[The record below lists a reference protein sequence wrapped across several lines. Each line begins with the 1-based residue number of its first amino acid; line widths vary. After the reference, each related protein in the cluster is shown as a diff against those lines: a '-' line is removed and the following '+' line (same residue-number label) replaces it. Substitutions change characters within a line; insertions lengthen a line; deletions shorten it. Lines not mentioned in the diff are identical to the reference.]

1 MVIVGANDLAAPIM
15 RRSNKVR
22 SFMSYLPVTYKTQL
36 PTTDVPKPHADSSTS
51 VKTGDKLHI
60 ALLGYRS
67 HPHVGGQGIYLQYLS
82 KALVDL
88 GHSVDVI
95 SGPPYPELD
104 SRVRLIQL
112 PSLDL
117 YAHPNPT
124 RALRFKHLLSLADFY
139 EWWSKLSGAF
149 GEPYSFGRRLVAHF
163 KQHKPQYD
171 IVHDNQSLCY
181 GLLDLQKLG
190 VNVIATVHHPI
201 TQDRDLALAAT
212 TEKGQRWLIKRWYS
226 FLAMQQKVVQQLNHV
241 LTVSQQSQRDIVAA
255 FNRPAENINVI
266 PNGVDA
272 TIFKP
277 LDTIERV
284 PLRLI
289 TTASSDQP
297 LKGLSV
303 LLRALA
309 HVRSEFPALQ
319 LIVIG
324 KLKENGETEKELQ
337 ALNLQD
343 VVQFK
348 SGISNQQLVE
358 EYAQAS
364 IAIVPSLYEGFGLP
378 AAEAMACAVPLIC
391 SDGGAL
397 PEVVGNAARLVRA
410 GNVEDLQTALHELLS
425 DANTRENLGAQGRM
439 HILQQ
444 LSWDCVGKKMERFY
458 YQVLQQQPQDEQL
471 ANRELTSEHIQNAYD

>member
-1 MVIVGANDLAAPIM
+1 
-15 RRSNKVR
+15 
-22 SFMSYLPVTYKTQL
+22 MSYQPVHYGSPSPATPPAPAVASATAARRPL
-36 PTTDVPKPHADSSTS
+36 R
-51 VKTGDKLHI
+51 I

-67 HPHVGGQGIYLQYLS
+67 HPHVGGQGIYLHYLS

-88 GHSVDVI
+88 GHSVDVF

-104 SRVRLIQL
+104 GRVRLIKI

-117 YAHPNPT
+117 YAHPKPS
-124 RALRFKHLLSLADFY
+124 RALRLKHLLSLADFY

-149 GEPYSFGRRLVAHF
+149 GEPYCFGRRLQAYF
-163 KQHKPQYD
+163 KQHQPQYD

-181 GLLDLQKLG
+181 GLLDLQKRG

-201 TQDRDLALAAT
+201 TQDRDLALAAAS
-212 TEKGQRWLIKRWYS
+212 EKGQRWLINRWYS
-226 FLAMQQKVVQQLNHV
+226 FLGMQKTVVQQLEHII
-241 LTVSQQSQRDIVAA
+241 TVSRQSQQDIVRA
-255 FNRPAENINVI
+255 FDRPVERIHII

-272 TIFKP
+272 NIFKP
-277 LDTIERV
+277 LENISRV
-284 PLRLI
+284 PYRLI

-309 HVRSEFPALQ
+309 QVRVEFPALH

-324 KLKENGETEKELQ
+324 KLKENGETQQELQ
-337 ALNLQD
+337 SLNLQD
-343 VVQFK
+343 AVQFK
-348 SGISNQQLVE
+348 SGISNAELVA

-378 AAEAMACAVPLIC
+378 AAEAMACGVPLIC

-397 PEVVGNAARLVRA
+397 PEVVGDAAYLVRA
-410 GNVEDLQTALHELLS
+410 GDVGNLQAALRELLNS
-425 DANTRENLGAQGRM
+425 TGLCEQYGAKGRA

-458 YQVLQQQPQDEQL
+458 FQTLQAQPDQS
-471 ANRELTSEHIQNAYD
+471 ANSAELTREQVANAYD

>member
-1 MVIVGANDLAAPIM
+1 M
-15 RRSNKVR
+15 
-22 SFMSYLPVTYKTQL
+22 
-36 PTTDVPKPHADSSTS
+36 
-51 VKTGDKLHI
+51 HI

-82 KALVDL
+82 KALVEL

-104 SRVRLIQL
+104 PRVRLIQL

-124 RALRFKHLLSLADFY
+124 RALKLKHCLSLADFY
-139 EWWSKLSGAF
+139 GWWSKSRGAF
-149 GEPYSFGRRLVAHF
+149 GEPYSFGRRLNRYF
-163 KQHKPQYD
+163 KQHQPHYD

-181 GLLDLQKLG
+181 GLLDLQKRG
-190 VNVIATVHHPI
+190 VNVVATVHHPI
-201 TQDRDLALAAT
+201 TRDRDLALAAA
-212 TEKGQRWLIKRWYS
+212 TEKGQRWLINRWYS

-241 LTVSQQSQRDIVAA
+241 ITVSQQSQRDIVAA
-255 FNRPAENINVI
+255 FNRPADNIQVI

-272 TIFKP
+272 SIFKP
-277 LDTIERV
+277 LDTITRT
-284 PLRLI
+284 PFQLI

-309 HVRSEFPALQ
+309 QLRSEFPALQ

-324 KLKENGETEKELQ
+324 KLKESGETEKELQ

-343 VVQFK
+343 AVQFK

-397 PEVVGNAARLVRA
+397 PEVVGDAARLVRA
-410 GNVEDLQTALHELLS
+410 GKVEDLKSALCELLNDEKS
-425 DANTRENLGAQGRM
+425 RTQLGEQGRA

-444 LSWDCVGKKMERFY
+444 LSWDCGGKKMERYY
-458 YQVLQQQPQDEQL
+458 YQVLQQVQEAPQTG
-471 ANRELTSEHIQNAYD
+471 RELTSERVQNAYD

>member
-1 MVIVGANDLAAPIM
+1 
-15 RRSNKVR
+15 
-22 SFMSYLPVTYKTQL
+22 MSYLPVRNDQ
-36 PTTDVPKPHADSSTS
+36 PNTTNTAPLVTRTDIVP
-51 VKTGDKLHI
+51 VKSDALRI

-82 KALVDL
+82 KALVEL
-88 GHSVDVI
+88 GHDVDVI

-104 SRVRLIQL
+104 ARVRLIQL

-117 YAHPNPT
+117 YAHPNPA
-124 RALRFKHLLSLADFY
+124 RALRIKHFLSLADFY

-149 GEPYSFGRRLVAHF
+149 GEPYSFGRRLRAHF
-163 KQHKPQYD
+163 KKHKPHYD

-181 GLLDLQKLG
+181 GLLDLQKRG

-201 TQDRDLALAAT
+201 TQDRDLALAAA

-226 FLAMQQKVVQQLNHV
+226 FLAMQKNVVQQLNHV
-241 LTVSQQSQRDIVAA
+241 ITVSHQSQQDIVAA
-255 FNRPAENINVI
+255 FDRPAETIKVI

-272 TIFKP
+272 SIFKP
-277 LDTIERV
+277 LDTITRT
-284 PLRLI
+284 PFRLI

-309 HVRSEFPALQ
+309 PLRNEFPELQ
-319 LIVIG
+319 LVVIG
-324 KLKENGETEKELQ
+324 KLKENGETQKELQ
-337 ALNLQD
+337 ALNLHD
-343 VVQFK
+343 AVQFK

-397 PEVVGNAARLVRA
+397 PEVVGDAARLVRA
-410 GNVEDLQTALHELLS
+410 GNVDDLQTALHELLIG
-425 DANTRENLGAQGRM
+425 DKARAQLGTQGRA

-458 YQVLQQQPQDEQL
+458 YQVLQQQTQDHPVVG
-471 ANRELTSEHIQNAYD
+471 REISNERVQNAYD

>member
-1 MVIVGANDLAAPIM
+1 MSYFPVTNHQPKTTGAAPSAA
-15 RRSNKVR
+15 RADVS
-22 SFMSYLPVTYKTQL
+22 
-36 PTTDVPKPHADSSTS
+36 PTKPRA
-51 VKTGDKLHI
+51 LRI

-82 KALVDL
+82 KALVEL

-104 SRVRLIQL
+104 PRVRLIQL

-124 RALRFKHLLSLADFY
+124 RALRPQHFLSLADFY

-149 GEPYSFGRRLVAHF
+149 GEPYSFGRRLCAHF
-163 KQHKPQYD
+163 KKHKPQYD

-181 GLLDLQKLG
+181 GLLDLQKRG

-201 TQDRDLALAAT
+201 TQDRDLALAAA
-212 TEKGQRWLIKRWYS
+212 TEKGQRWLINRWYS
-226 FLAMQQKVVQQLNHV
+226 FLAMQKKVVQQLSHV
-241 LTVSQQSQRDIVAA
+241 ITVSQQSQRDIAAA
-255 FNRPAENINVI
+255 FDRPVENIHVI
-266 PNGVDA
+266 PNGVD
-272 TIFKP
+272 TSIFKP
-277 LDTIERV
+277 LDNISRA
-284 PLRLI
+284 PFRLI

-309 HVRSEFPALQ
+309 SLRNEFPELQ

-324 KLKENGETEKELQ
+324 KLKENGETQKELQ

-348 SGISNQQLVE
+348 SGISNQELVE

-397 PEVVGNAARLVRA
+397 PEVVGKAARLVRA
-410 GNVEDLQTALHELLS
+410 GNVEDLQSALHELL
-425 DANTRENLGAQGRM
+425 NNEKTREQLGAQGRA

-444 LSWDCVGKKMERFY
+444 LSWDCVGKKMERYY
-458 YQVLQQQPQDEQL
+458 YQVLQQQLQVDPVVE
-471 ANRELTSEHIQNAYD
+471 REVASERVQNAYD

>member
-1 MVIVGANDLAAPIM
+1 MSYFPVTNDQPKTTGAAPSAA
-15 RRSNKVR
+15 RA
-22 SFMSYLPVTYKTQL
+22 
-36 PTTDVPKPHADSSTS
+36 DVSPAKPRA
-51 VKTGDKLHI
+51 LRI

-82 KALVDL
+82 KALVEL
-88 GHSVDVI
+88 GHNVDVI

-104 SRVRLIQL
+104 PRVRLIQL

-124 RALRFKHLLSLADFY
+124 RALRPKHFLSIADFY

-149 GEPYSFGRRLVAHF
+149 GEPYSFGRRLRAHF
-163 KQHKPQYD
+163 KKYKPQYD

-181 GLLDLQKLG
+181 GLLDLQKRG

-201 TQDRDLALAAT
+201 TQDRDLALAAA

-226 FLAMQQKVVQQLNHV
+226 FLAMQKNVVQQLNHV
-241 LTVSQQSQRDIVAA
+241 ITVSRQSQQDIVAA
-255 FNRPAENINVI
+255 FDRPAENVKVI

-272 TIFKP
+272 SIFKP
-277 LDTIERV
+277 LDTIART
-284 PLRLI
+284 PFRLI

-303 LLRALA
+303 LLRSIAKL
-309 HVRSEFPALQ
+309 RSEFPNLH

-324 KLKENGETEKELQ
+324 KLKENGETQKELQ

-348 SGISNQQLVE
+348 SGISNQELVE

-364 IAIVPSLYEGFGLP
+364 IAVVPSLYEGFGLP

-397 PEVVGNAARLVRA
+397 PEVVGDAARLVRA
-410 GNVEDLQTALHELLS
+410 GNVEDLQSALRELLS
-425 DANTRENLGAQGRM
+425 HENAREQLGAQGRT

-458 YQVLQQQPQDEQL
+458 YQVLQQQAQDDPV
-471 ANRELTSEHIQNAYD
+471 ADRELSSKQVQNAYD

>member
-1 MVIVGANDLAAPIM
+1 
-15 RRSNKVR
+15 
-22 SFMSYLPVTYKTQL
+22 MSYFPVTNDQPNITSTA
-36 PTTDVPKPHADSSTS
+36 PSVARVDISAAKPRA
-51 VKTGDKLHI
+51 LRI

-82 KALVDL
+82 KALVEL

-104 SRVRLIQL
+104 PCVRLIQL

-124 RALRFKHLLSLADFY
+124 RALRPKHFFSLADFY

-149 GEPYSFGRRLVAHF
+149 GEPYSFGRRLRAHF
-163 KQHKPQYD
+163 KKHKPHYD

-181 GLLDLQKLG
+181 GLLDLQKRG

-201 TQDRDLALAAT
+201 TQDRDLALAAA

-226 FLAMQQKVVQQLNHV
+226 FLAMQKKVVQQLNHV
-241 LTVSQQSQRDIVAA
+241 ITVSQQSQRDITAA
-255 FNRPAENINVI
+255 FDRPAQHIQVI

-272 TIFKP
+272 SIFKP
-277 LDTIERV
+277 LDTIARA
-284 PLRLI
+284 PFRLI

-309 HVRSEFPALQ
+309 PLRSEFPELQ

-324 KLKENGETEKELQ
+324 KLKENGETQKELQ

-343 VVQFK
+343 AVQFK

-397 PEVVGNAARLVRA
+397 PEVVGDAARLVRA
-410 GNVEDLQTALHELLS
+410 GNVDDLQTALHELLS
-425 DANTRENLGAQGRM
+425 DGEVREFLGTQGRA

-444 LSWDCVGKKMERFY
+444 LSWDCVGKKIEHFY
-458 YQVLQQQPQDEQL
+458 YQVLQQKMQDDSVVD
-471 ANRELTSEHIQNAYD
+471 REVSSERVQNAYD

>member
-1 MVIVGANDLAAPIM
+1 
-15 RRSNKVR
+15 
-22 SFMSYLPVTYKTQL
+22 MSYSPVTHKSPQPSADT
-36 PTTDVPKPHADSSTS
+36 PHTDATTA
-51 VKTGDKLHI
+51 VKTGDKLRI

-82 KALVDL
+82 KSLADL

-104 SRVRLIQL
+104 PRVRLIQL

-124 RALRFKHLLSLADFY
+124 RALRPKHFLSRADFY

-149 GEPYSFGRRLVAHF
+149 GEPYSFGRRLFAHF
-163 KQHKPQYD
+163 KKHKPHYD

-181 GLLDLQKLG
+181 GLLDLQKRG

-201 TQDRDLALAAT
+201 TQDRDLALAAA
-212 TEKGQRWLIKRWYS
+212 TEKGQRWLINRWYS
-226 FLAMQQKVVQQLNHV
+226 FLAMQKKVVQQLNHV
-241 LTVSQQSQRDIVAA
+241 ITVSHQSQQDIVAA
-255 FNRPAENINVI
+255 FDRPAEKIHVI

-272 TIFKP
+272 SIFKP
-277 LDTIERV
+277 LDNITRTPFRV
-284 PLRLI
+284 I

-309 HVRSEFPALQ
+309 QLRSEFPALH

-337 ALNLQD
+337 ALDLQD

-364 IAIVPSLYEGFGLP
+364 IAVVPSLYEGFGLP

-391 SDGGAL
+391 SNGGAL
-397 PEVVGNAARLVRA
+397 PEVVGDAARLVRA
-410 GNVEDLQTALHELLS
+410 GNVDDLQIALHELLTNS
-425 DANTRENLGAQGRM
+425 EVREQLGAQGRA

-444 LSWDCVGKKMERFY
+444 LSWDCVGKKIERFY
-458 YQVLQQQPQDEQL
+458 YQVLQQQVQDDQALSREPASEQV
-471 ANRELTSEHIQNAYD
+471 QNAYD

>member
-1 MVIVGANDLAAPIM
+1 
-15 RRSNKVR
+15 
-22 SFMSYLPVTYKTQL
+22 MSYLPVTYPQGS
-36 PTTDVPKPHADSSTS
+36 ATS
-51 VKTGDKLHI
+51 VVEFAPMVAEGAASSLRI

-104 SRVRLIQL
+104 PRVRLIQL

-117 YAHPNPT
+117 YAHPHPA
-124 RALRFKHLLSLADFY
+124 RALRLRHLRSFTDSY

-149 GEPYSFGRRLVAHF
+149 GEPYCFGRRLCRYF
-163 KQHKPQYD
+163 KKYQPVYD

-181 GLLDLQKLG
+181 GLLDLQKCG

-201 TQDRDLALAAT
+201 TRDRDLALAAAT
-212 TEKGQRWLIKRWYS
+212 DKGQRWLINRWYN
-226 FLAMQQKVVQQLNHV
+226 FLSMQQKVVKNLTHIV
-241 LTVSQQSQRDIVAA
+241 TVSEQSRSDILDA
-255 FNRPAENINVI
+255 FQCSAGKITVI
-266 PNGVDA
+266 PNGVDT

-277 LDTIERV
+277 LPHVQRIS
-284 PLRLI
+284 LQLI

-303 LLRALA
+303 LLRAVARLSA
-309 HVRSEFPALQ
+309 EYPQ
-319 LIVIG
+319 LHLRVIG
-324 KLKENGETEKELQ
+324 KLKEDGATKKELQ
-337 ALNLQD
+337 ELQLAER
-343 VVQFK
+343 VSFI
-348 SGISNQQLVE
+348 SGISTAELVN
-358 EYAQAS
+358 EYAQSS

-378 AAEAMACAVPLIC
+378 AAEAMACGIPLIC

-397 PEVVGNAARLVRA
+397 PEVVGDAAYLVKA
-410 GNVEDLQTALHELLS
+410 GDVDALIMAIRELIEQTEL
-425 DANTRENLGAQGRM
+425 RESLAQKGRT

-444 LSWDCVGKKMERFY
+444 LSWDCVGKRMLAY
-458 YQVLQQQPQDEQL
+458 YQQLIAAKKLLQEKQH
-471 ANRELTSEHIQNAYD
+471 AHH

>member
-1 MVIVGANDLAAPIM
+1 
-15 RRSNKVR
+15 
-22 SFMSYLPVTYKTQL
+22 MSYSPVTYKTPL
-36 PTTDVPKPHADSSTS
+36 TS
-51 VKTGDKLHI
+51 VAADNLRADKNSAAQTHGKLRI

-67 HPHVGGQGIYLQYLS
+67 HPHVGGQGIYLHYLS
-82 KALVDL
+82 KSLVDL

-104 SRVRLIQL
+104 PRVRLIQL

-124 RALRFKHLLSLADFY
+124 RALRPRHFLSLADFY

-149 GEPYSFGRRLVAHF
+149 GEPYSFGRRLNQYF
-163 KQHKPQYD
+163 RKIKPHYD

-181 GLLDLQKLG
+181 GLLGLQKRG
-190 VNVIATVHHPI
+190 ANVIATVHHPI
-201 TQDRDLALAAT
+201 TQDRDLALAAAT
-212 TEKGQRWLIKRWYS
+212 KKGQRWLIKRWYS
-226 FLAMQQKVVQQLNHV
+226 FLAMQKNVVQQLDHII
-241 LTVSQQSQRDIVAA
+241 TVSHQSQQDIVAA
-255 FNRPAENINVI
+255 FDRPAEKIRVV

-277 LDTIERV
+277 LAHIQRI
-284 PLRLI
+284 PFQLI

-297 LKGLSV
+297 LKGLSI

-309 HVRSEFPALQ
+309 QLRGEFSQ
-319 LIVIG
+319 LRLVVIG

-337 ALNLQD
+337 SLNLQD
-343 VVQFK
+343 LVQFK

-358 EYAQAS
+358 EYARAS

-378 AAEAMACAVPLIC
+378 AAEAMACGVPLIC

-397 PEVVGNAARLVRA
+397 PEVVGGAARLVRA
-410 GNVEDLQTALHELLS
+410 GNVDDLQLALRELLVS
-425 DANTRENLGAQGRM
+425 EEVRTRLGAEGRA

-458 YQVLQQQPQDEQL
+458 YQVLGHELSGEENRDLLREQVGY
-471 ANRELTSEHIQNAYD
+471 AHD

>member
-1 MVIVGANDLAAPIM
+1 MSYFPVNYDQTPAINPAQSGLAA
-15 RRSNKVR
+15 
-22 SFMSYLPVTYKTQL
+22 
-36 PTTDVPKPHADSSTS
+36 DVPAGQST
-51 VKTGDKLHI
+51 VLRI

-67 HPHVGGQGIYLQYLS
+67 HPHVGGQGIYLHYLS

-104 SRVRLIQL
+104 ARVGLIQL

-124 RALRFKHLLSLADFY
+124 RALRLTHLLSRADFY

-149 GEPYSFGRRLVAHF
+149 GEPYCFGRRLLTHF
-163 KQHKPQYD
+163 KKHKPHYD

-181 GLLDLQKLG
+181 GLLDLQKRG

-201 TQDRDLALAAT
+201 TQDRDIALAAA
-212 TEKGQRWLIKRWYS
+212 TEKGQRWLINRWYS
-226 FLAMQQKVVQQLNHV
+226 FLAMQKKVVQQLEHV
-241 LTVSQQSQRDIVAA
+241 ITVSHQSQQDIVAA
-255 FNRPAENINVI
+255 FDRPAEKIQVI
-266 PNGVDA
+266 PNGVDSNL
-272 TIFKP
+272 FKP
-277 LDTIERV
+277 LDNITRT
-284 PLRLI
+284 PFRLI

-309 HVRSEFPALQ
+309 QLCSEFPALN

-324 KLKENGETEKELQ
+324 KLKENGETQKELQ
-337 ALNLQD
+337 ALNLQE

-397 PEVVGNAARLVRA
+397 PEVVGKAARLIRA
-410 GNVEDLQTALHELLS
+410 GNVDDLQTALRELLI
-425 DANTRENLGAQGRM
+425 NEEIRNRLGVKGRE
-439 HILQQ
+439 HILRQ

-458 YQVLQQQPQDEQL
+458 YHVLQQHMQDDTALDREVLNEQV
-471 ANRELTSEHIQNAYD
+471 QNAYD

>member
-1 MVIVGANDLAAPIM
+1 
-15 RRSNKVR
+15 
-22 SFMSYLPVTYKTQL
+22 MSYFPIRNDQ
-36 PTTDVPKPHADSSTS
+36 PKVINPAPAVARADLVMSNARA
-51 VKTGDKLHI
+51 LRI

-82 KALVDL
+82 KALVEL

-104 SRVRLIQL
+104 PRVRLIQL

-124 RALRFKHLLSLADFY
+124 RALRLKHFLSLADFY

-149 GEPYSFGRRLVAHF
+149 GEPYSFGRRLCAYF
-163 KQHKPQYD
+163 KKHKPQYD

-181 GLLDLQKLG
+181 GLLDLQKRG

-201 TQDRDLALAAT
+201 TQDRDLALAAA
-212 TEKGQRWLIKRWYS
+212 TEKGQHWLIKRWYS
-226 FLAMQQKVVQQLNHV
+226 FLAMQKNVVQQLKHV
-241 LTVSQQSQRDIVAA
+241 ITVSHQSQQDIAAA
-255 FNRPAENINVI
+255 FARPAQNIQVI

-272 TIFKP
+272 SIFKP
-277 LDTIERV
+277 LDTIARI
-284 PLRLI
+284 PMRLI

-309 HVRSEFPALQ
+309 PLRDEFPGLR

-324 KLKENGETEKELQ
+324 KLKENGETQKELQ
-337 ALNLQD
+337 ALNLQAL
-343 VVQFK
+343 VQFK

-397 PEVVGNAARLVRA
+397 PEVVGDAARLVRA
-410 GNVEDLQTALHELLS
+410 GNVDDLHIALRELLTNEKS
-425 DANTRENLGAQGRM
+425 CEQLSAQGRA

-444 LSWDCVGKKMERFY
+444 LSWDCVGKKMERYY
-458 YQVLQQQPQDEQL
+458 YQVLQQQEQDNPV
-471 ANRELTSEHIQNAYD
+471 ADREVASERVQNAYD